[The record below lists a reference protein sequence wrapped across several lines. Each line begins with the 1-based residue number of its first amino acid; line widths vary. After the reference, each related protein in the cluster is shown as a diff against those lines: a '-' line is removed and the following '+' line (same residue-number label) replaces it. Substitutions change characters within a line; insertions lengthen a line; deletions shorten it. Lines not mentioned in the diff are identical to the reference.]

1 MADTGGDITEI
12 KDKIKQLTELASQEN
27 GKVDELSKNVFNL
40 SVSASYLICCKIM
53 QV

>member
-12 KDKIKQLTELASQEN
+12 KDKIKQLTKLASQEN

-40 SVSASYLICCKIM
+40 SVSTFCKNI
-53 QV
+53 